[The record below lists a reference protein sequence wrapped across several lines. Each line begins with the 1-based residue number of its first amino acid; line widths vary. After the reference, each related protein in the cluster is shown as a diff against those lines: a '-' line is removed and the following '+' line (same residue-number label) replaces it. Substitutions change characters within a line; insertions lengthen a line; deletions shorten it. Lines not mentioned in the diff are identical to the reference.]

1 MWITPRKGLFISE
14 REFLK
19 ISVLTKDFRS
29 DRLWLVDLEALHEPP
44 ELLPRKGPR
53 FLGAP
58 RPLVPSSGGQ
68 PLIIEDKAVLI
79 EVERLDPVAA
89 FPAEE
94 EQGIAERIQTMGLA
108 DDRAQTVYGLP
119 HIGVACDQVDLCYAG
134 QFA

>member
-14 REFLK
+14 REL
-19 ISVLTKDFRS
+19 
-29 DRLWLVDLEALHEPP
+29 ALHEPP